1 MSLVSLREAQN
12 FTTVLKPGDSMA
24 NDERLERMRQDFSDS
39 FSLRAADDVR
49 NGANDMRGDP

>member
-1 MSLVSLREAQN
+1 V
-12 FTTVLKPGDSMA
+12 A
-24 NDERLERMRQDFSDS
+24 NDERLERMRQDFSDG